1 MFDAAPPLDTW
12 LSLREPVDAASRS
25 QALATRVIAGVQSTQ
40 RIRALDLGAGAGSNV
55 RYLAPLMPSTQN
67 WLAVDR
73 DAELLALLTA
83 ALRPETQ
90 RTVFVDTLPV
100 ELGRLDRSLFDGRD
114 LITASALLDLVSR
127 EWIEQLATHCRA
139 IGAVVLFALNY
150 DGRAA
155 CDPAE
160 PEDAQ
165 VLELFNRHQRTSDK
179 GFGTAAG
186 PDAGALAVTIFE
198 SHGYQIVRA
207 VSDWHLRPA
216 HAQLQELL
224 IAGWARAA
232 SEIAPEHARAI
243 ADWLRR
249 RLIHVR
255 NRRSIVVVGHVDIG
269 GWPVRSR
276 G

>member
-1 MFDAAPPLDTW
+1 VFDAAPPLSAW
-12 LSLREPVDAASRS
+12 LSLRESVDAAARS
-25 QALATRVIAGVQSTQ
+25 HALATSVIARVPPTQ
-40 RIRALDLGAGAGSNV
+40 KVRALDLGAGAGSNI

-83 ALRPETQ
+83 ALRHEPQ

-100 ELGRLDRSLFDGRD
+100 ELGRLDASLFDGRD

-127 EWIEQLATHCRA
+127 KWIEQLAMHCRA
-139 IGAVVLFALNY
+139 TGAAVLFALNY
-150 DGRAA
+150 DGRAT

-160 PEDAQ
+160 PEDALI
-165 VLELFNRHQRTSDK
+165 LELFNRHQRTSDK

-186 PDAGALAVTIFE
+186 PDAGALAITVFE
-198 SHGYQIVRA
+198 SQGYEIVRA
-207 VSDWHLRPA
+207 VSDWHLSPA

-232 SEIAPEHARAI
+232 SEIAPEHGRAI
-243 ADWLRR
+243 KDWLRR
-249 RLIHVR
+249 RLIHVQ
-255 NRRSIVVVGHVDIG
+255 NRRSVVAVGHIDIG
-269 GWPVRSR
+269 GWLVR
-276 G
+276 